1 MRRRWF
7 EFMVSLIMVVVGL
20 SGCGTRLNS
29 QKYVQE
35 PVPTLFFHGGGSSYH
50 AEEHMA
56 NAARKAGVTRT
67 IIRAMVDPQG
77 HVQLVGKIKPGA
89 SNPIVEV
96 NYADNTQMNYRTH
109 GVWAINVVRALQKQ
123 IHFKSFN
130 MVGHSLGNISL
141 IYYSLEASRDPHLP
155 KLRKQVD
162 IAGHFAGLD
171 FKKVPA
177 RVKQPA
183 GLRLNAA
190 GKPNKMNATYREMT
204 QLRHTLPQHQV
215 AVLNLYGNIGGQT
228 DGTVPN
234 VSSLSLKYLVQP
246 RAKSY
251 QEHEFTGKRAQ
262 HSKLHDNPQVDR
274 VLIQFLW
281 GKSQQH
287 ATEK

>member
-1 MRRRWF
+1 MHRKYWGLLLGL
-7 EFMVSLIMVVVGL
+7 MMIVVGL
-20 SGCGTRLNS
+20 SGCASPLQS
-29 QKYVQE
+29 QKYVQRTT
-35 PVPTLFFHGGGSSYH
+35 PTLFFHGGGSSYH
-50 AEEHMA
+50 AEEHMTK
-56 NAARKAGVTRT
+56 AAKRAGVTRT
-67 IIRAMVDPQG
+67 IIRAMVDSKG
-77 HVQLVGKIKPGA
+77 RVRLVGKIKPGA
-89 SNPIVEV
+89 INPIVEV
-96 NYADNTQMNYRTH
+96 NYADNTQMNYHTH

-123 IHFKSFN
+123 YHFKAIN

-141 IYYSLEASRDPHLP
+141 IYYSLEASQDQRLP

-171 FKKVPA
+171 FKNVPA

-204 QLRHTLPQHQV
+204 QLRRTLPLRQV
-215 AVLNLYGNIGGQT
+215 AVLNLYGNIGGHT

-234 VSSLSLKYLVQP
+234 VSSLSLKYLVAP

-274 VLIQFLW
+274 VLIHFLW
-281 GKSQQH
+281 GKSQSGH
-287 ATEK
+287 